1 MVESNRPGWLPSSGD
16 YRGLSAGS
24 GDAHRPGAGGGEPAD
39 SGDTGDRSAGSGAGG
54 SGAGSSVDH
63 SEGPGE
69 APPGAPSVE
78 VQEPGEWQSRGDPAP
93 SETFGALA
101 SEVRVRVL
109 VELLA
114 AERDDEDPLTFSELQ
129 QAAGVEES
137 AGFAYHLRQLAGQFV
152 RDDGDGYVLTSA
164 GRRAARAV
172 LAGTFAGDDRRPA
185 S

>member
-1 MVESNRPGWLPSSGD
+1 MAEPNRSRD
-16 YRGLSAGS
+16 
-24 GDAHRPGAGGGEPAD
+24 
-39 SGDTGDRSAGSGAGG
+39 
-54 SGAGSSVDH
+54 
-63 SEGPGE
+63 
-69 APPGAPSVE
+69 PPGGDPSAPSVE
-78 VQEPGEWQSRGDPAP
+78 VPEPGAWQSRGDPDP

-129 QAAGVEES
+129 RAAGVEES
-137 AGFAYHLRQLAGQFV
+137 AGFAYHLRQLSGHFV
-152 RDDGDGYVLTSA
+152 REDGDGYVLTPA

-172 LAGTFAGDDRRPA
+172 LAGTFAGDDRRSA